1 MVMDDFYAILF
12 NFSEGSYTF
21 MSDEDDEVIRFDTE
35 DEARAY
41 IKNDTRSKVAII
53 VYVQDADNIEEYNE
67 YDTLV

>member
-1 MVMDDFYAILF
+1 MDDFYAILF